1 MYKVGDTLLC
11 KHTLKS
17 AQFTF
22 IKNKSY
28 LVLFVKYHDVFNN
41 NFFITVK
48 DEKNKPIILSTLGSI
63 PYLFYSTIE
72 IRKFKLKKL
81 KFI

>member
-17 AQFTF
+17 ALFTF

-48 DEKNKPIILSTLGSI
+48 DEKNKPIILYTWINSLSF
-63 PYLFYSTIE
+63 LFYNRNSQI
-72 IRKFKLKKL
+72 
-81 KFI
+81 